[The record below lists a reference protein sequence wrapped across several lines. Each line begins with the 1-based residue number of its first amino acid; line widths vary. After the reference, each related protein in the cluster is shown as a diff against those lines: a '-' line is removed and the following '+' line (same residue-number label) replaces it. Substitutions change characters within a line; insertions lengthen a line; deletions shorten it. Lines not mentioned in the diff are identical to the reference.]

1 MENKKILLLVEDE
14 KEIREVYQTTLL
26 EAGYIVDCAVNG
38 KAALEKIESTKYD
51 LILLDIMMP
60 EMDGHEVMARLNK
73 DHKMPVQTPIV
84 LLTNL
89 VNDNTIK
96 DMMRLGASSYI
107 VKVDITPEQLL
118 EEVKQHINH

>member
-14 KEIREVYQTTLL
+14 KEIRDVYQTTLL
-26 EAGYIVDCAVNG
+26 DAGYIVDYATNG
-38 KAALEKIESTKYD
+38 KDALDKIESSKYD

-60 EMDGHEVMARLNK
+60 QMDGHEVLTRLSK
-73 DHKMPVQTPIV
+73 DHKMPVDTPIV

-96 DMMRLGASSYI
+96 DMMKLGASSYI
-107 VKVDITPEQLL
+107 VKVDITPDQLL
-118 EEVKQHINH
+118 EKVKQHLVG

>member
-14 KEIREVYQTTLL
+14 KEIREVYQSTLL
-26 EAGYIVDCAVNG
+26 DAGYVVDCATNG
-38 KAALEKIESTKYD
+38 KDALQKIEAGRYD

-60 EMDGHEVMARLNK
+60 EMDGHEVMTTLSK
-73 DHKMPVQTPIV
+73 DHKMPNKTPIV

-107 VKVDITPEQLL
+107 VKVDITPDQLI
-118 EEVKQHINH
+118 EKVKNCIA

>member
-14 KEIREVYQTTLL
+14 KEIREVYQSTLL
-26 EAGYIVDCAVNG
+26 DAGYVVDCATNG
-38 KAALEKIESTKYD
+38 KDALQKIEAGRYD

-60 EMDGHEVMARLNK
+60 EMDGHEVMTTLSK
-73 DHKMPVQTPIV
+73 DHKLLNKTPIV

-107 VKVDITPEQLL
+107 VKVDITPDQLL
-118 EEVKQHINH
+118 EKVKQHIVD

>member
-14 KEIREVYQTTLL
+14 KEIREVYQTSLL

-60 EMDGHEVMARLNK
+60 EMNGYEVMARLNK

-89 VNDNTIK
+89 VNDNIVK

-118 EEVKQHINH
+118 EKVKQHIHH

>member
-14 KEIREVYQTTLL
+14 KEIREVYQSTLL
-26 EAGYIVDCAVNG
+26 DAGYVVVCATNGKDALQKIEAGR
-38 KAALEKIESTKYD
+38 YD

-60 EMDGHEVMARLNK
+60 EMDGHEVMTTLSK
-73 DHKMPVQTPIV
+73 DHKMPNKTPIV

-107 VKVDITPEQLL
+107 VKVDITPDQLI
-118 EEVKQHINH
+118 EKVKNCIA